1 LAITPHDILNL
12 VQRLSI
18 VIVALL
24 VGAAAPAR
32 AWCEATCL
40 ATAHQESAKPHC
52 PSHEPSPD
60 GPSIAAADTA
70 DCPVI
75 ESARPVPT
83 KPYLNHSI
91 VTAASHL
98 RTPAP
103 SHLRTHAPSHIRAS
117 RFFERAV
124 PLRI

>member
-1 LAITPHDILNL
+1 

-52 PSHEPSPD
+52 PSHEPSSD

-83 KPYLNHSI
+83 KLDLNHSI
-91 VTAASHL
+91 LTAASHL

-103 SHLRTHAPSHIRAS
+103 SHLRTLAPSHLRTS
-117 RFFERAV
+117 GFFERAV